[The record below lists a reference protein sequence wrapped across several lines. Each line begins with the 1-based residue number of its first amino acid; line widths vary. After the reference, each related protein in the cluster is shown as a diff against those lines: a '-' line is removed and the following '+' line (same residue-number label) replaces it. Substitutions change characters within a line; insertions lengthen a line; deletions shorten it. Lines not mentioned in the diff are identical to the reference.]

1 MIYSLALLCCRV
13 PETSFNHLIHISIQ
27 AEENL
32 RGGGGQF
39 FFETDACICVRTIRA
54 VRARA
59 PPLPRSDLWRR
70 LRRRRQFTKV
80 KYDVTLN

>member
-27 AEENL
+27 AEEELNGTMPR
-32 RGGGGQF
+32 RGVGEKKGWGKKGPF
-39 FFETDACICVRTIRA
+39 FFETDARICVRMIGA

-59 PPLPRSDLWRR
+59 RSCAA
-70 LRRRRQFTKV
+70 FT
-80 KYDVTLN
+80 TE